1 MQTDNGSRPRA
12 ENETPEGDRKRQEM
26 LEEIVDE
33 AIMATKEGKMR
44 WEEFFRPN
52 AFRSQ
57 VHRDR
62 ENLLDLEIHHEQDT
76 GRIRTAIRHNGD
88 LVTSFHPARQ
98 EELQEMMER
107 LQRSAIREEGKIRWT
122 LNSVR
127 KLRQHGAKGEAA
139 TMHSVTRKVRELDQS
154 GQEEI
159 ELEARITFTDP
170 PGTDGRLED
179 LGGCHRLLPGTRH
192 PEHAHSGPRP
202 PGQPGGPPA
211 DRHHLPVQSREQRP
225 GRSQPGAGVGG
236 NQVCGPGKYGR
247 DHHGPG
253 RQREHSKPGQGP
265 DAPPRPGTGQAGAGP
280 PGATKLSPAQHG

>member
-33 AIMATKEGKMR
+33 AIMATREGKMR

-170 PGTDGRLED
+170 RGQTADWKTWEDAIDSFLEHDTLNTLIQDHGRRDSQADLLLTGTTFRFNPG
-179 LGGCHRLLPGTRH
+179 
-192 PEHAHSGPRP
+192 
-202 PGQPGGPPA
+202 
-211 DRHHLPVQSREQRP
+211 
-225 GRSQPGAGVGG
+225 
-236 NQVCGPGKYGR
+236 NN
-247 DHHGPG
+247 
-253 RQREHSKPGQGP
+253 GP
-265 DAPPRPGTGQAGAGP
+265 DAPNLALEWEGIRYAARGNTGGTITALADSENIVSQVRVQMHLPDREQARPVLDRPAPR
-280 PGATKLSPAQHG
+280 S